1 LALEVASPR
10 GPFSLRPF
18 EPRDLDRVVY
28 INRTCL
34 PENYPPDFFLMH
46 HREHPEAFLV
56 AELNGQVVGYVM
68 SRVEHG
74 FSFFK
79 RAFVKKGHIISIA
92 ILSFARG
99 MGVATSLMERSM
111 EALRKYGATEVYLEV
126 RISNE
131 PAVRLYRKLGFKPLR
146 RLPAYYVDGEDA
158 WLMARPL

>member
-1 LALEVASPR
+1 MEVASPR

>member
-1 LALEVASPR
+1 LEVASPR

>member
-1 LALEVASPR
+1 VNVASPKEA
-10 GPFSLRPF
+10 FKLRPF
-18 EPRDLDRVVY
+18 EPKDLDRVIY

-56 AELNGQVVGYVM
+56 AELKGEVVGYSM

-74 FSFFK
+74 FSLFR
-79 RAFVKKGHIISIA
+79 RAFVKKGHVISIA

-99 MGVATSLMERSM
+99 MGMASALLERSM
-111 EALRKYGATEVYLEV
+111 EALRKYGATEIYLEV
-126 RISNE
+126 RVSNE
-131 PAVRLYRKLGFKPLR
+131 PAIRLYRKLGFKPLR